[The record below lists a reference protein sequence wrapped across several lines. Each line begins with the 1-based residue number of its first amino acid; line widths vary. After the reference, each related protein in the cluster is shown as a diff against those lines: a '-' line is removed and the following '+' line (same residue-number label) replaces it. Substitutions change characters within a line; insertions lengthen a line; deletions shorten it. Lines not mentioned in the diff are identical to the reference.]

1 MNDTSAAPEPLCNST
16 DLEERGRAWV
26 WDVHEYGRPVRAFA
40 LRFDGQ
46 VHAYVNRCAHV
57 PTEMDWQDGQFLDMD
72 KRYILCSVHGAAYE
86 PSTGQCIAGPCAGAR
101 LKAIAVHEAAGQVHW
116 YPSRDLQPVPFD
128 EGPAPESKPQP

>member
-26 WDVHEYGRPVRAFA
+26 WDVQEYGRPVRAFA

-57 PTEMDWQDGQFLDMD
+57 PTEMDWQEGQFLDMD
-72 KRYILCSVHGAAYE
+72 KRFILCSVHGAAYE
-86 PSTGQCIAGPCAGAR
+86 PSNGQCIAGPCVGAR
-101 LKAIAVHEAAGQVHW
+101 LKAIRVQEAGGQVHW

-128 EGPAPESKPQP
+128 EV